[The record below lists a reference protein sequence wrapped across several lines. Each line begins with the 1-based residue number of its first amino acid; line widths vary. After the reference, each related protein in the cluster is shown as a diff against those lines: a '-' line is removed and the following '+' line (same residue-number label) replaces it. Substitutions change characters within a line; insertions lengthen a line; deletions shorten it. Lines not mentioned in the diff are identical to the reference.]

1 MNGRIDH
8 SNYEAWLLDRLEGR
22 LSPEQ
27 DRLLDAFLLA
37 HPHLAPEDDLLP
49 SIEASSESLG
59 PTDREALK
67 RALPPIGMVD
77 ERTLQDHLIALH
89 EGDLTPEQKLA
100 LEKYLLSHPEA
111 RREERIMAH
120 ARISRAGVEHPDREQ
135 LRRALPP
142 LGLPALV
149 DLDDFLVAK
158 LEGDL
163 DAAQEK
169 ALAQLL
175 LHDEHAQKSWALI
188 SATRITSE
196 AIVFA
201 GKADLKPSG
210 KVIAIGAAVWIRRMA
225 AAASIALL
233 LGLGW
238 MWLRS
243 GKVNTLE
250 IAQSASTAKVSAQG
264 ATGASTDAQDHV
276 SSTPSVLV
284 DTSLRSSPKE
294 LRVSP
299 RRVIEPQVPVKHE
312 PVPQPEFVPVESPVA
327 EAPSGPQEQPLV
339 AESPVQAEESMVA
352 ADASFAQATA
362 AAGTVPK
369 LGQAITGAVRER
381 VLAMDPEPARPLD
394 AADAEAAANRALRA
408 VAGNRAGFAMQRDAE
423 GRRKGFDLRLG
434 RHVALSARR

>member
-1 MNGRIDH
+1 MSERIDH
-8 SNYEAWLLDRLEGR
+8 SNYEAWLLDRLEDR

-27 DRLLDAFLLA
+27 VRLLDAFLLA

-49 SIEASSESLG
+49 SIGAIPGSLASS
-59 PTDREALK
+59 DREALK

-77 ERTLQDHLIALH
+77 ESTLQDHLIALH
-89 EGDLTPEQKLA
+89 EGDLTPEQMLA
-100 LEKYLLSHPEA
+100 LENYLLGHPEA

-120 ARISRAGVEHPDREQ
+120 ARIAGAGAAHPDLEH

-142 LGLPALV
+142 VGLPELS

-163 DAAQEK
+163 DAAQEQ
-169 ALAQLL
+169 AMAQLL
-175 LHDEHAQKSWALI
+175 LHNEHARKSWALI
-188 SATRITSE
+188 SATRIASE
-196 AIVFA
+196 AIVFE
-201 GKADLKPSG
+201 GKADLKRSG
-210 KVIAIGAAVWIRRMA
+210 KVISIGAAVWIRRMA

-243 GKVNTLE
+243 GKVSAPE
-250 IAQSASTAKVSAQG
+250 MAQGASTAKVPAKG
-264 ATGASTDAQDHV
+264 ATGASADAQGQE
-276 SSTPSVLV
+276 SSMPDALA
-284 DTSLRSSPKE
+284 DTLQRSSVKD

-299 RRVIEPQVPVKHE
+299 HRVIETQVPVKHE
-312 PVPQPEFVPVESPVA
+312 PVPQPEFVPIESPVA
-327 EAPSGPQEQPLV
+327 EAPGGPQEHPLI
-339 AESPVQAEESMVA
+339 AESPVQAEESLVA

-408 VAGNRAGFAMQRDAE
+408 VSGDRAGFALQRDAK
-423 GRRKGFDLRLG
+423 GHSNGFDLRLG